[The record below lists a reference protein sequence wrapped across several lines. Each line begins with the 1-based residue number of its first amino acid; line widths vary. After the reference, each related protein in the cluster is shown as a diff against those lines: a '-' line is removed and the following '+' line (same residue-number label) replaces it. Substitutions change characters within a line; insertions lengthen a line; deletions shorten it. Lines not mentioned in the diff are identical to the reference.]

1 MRRTNVNVDREGT
14 TLFEV
19 LISAIVLSLIVLPI
33 GLLLTTSN
41 RTLRNTDINREVRS
55 MMDQVMERI
64 ESTDLTKL
72 WDAFGVEP
80 DSPARFKGQLFKPEA
95 VAGGGG
101 GDRTSDDANPLH
113 LDIPL
118 MKRILEMKEEM
129 ALETDLEFRFMTR
142 AELGI
147 DAANRL
153 VSKSGILHLQ
163 AGVVSLAFKGEVTK
177 KVIEE
182 EMSKPIYCPMILGR
196 PGLLLSQCPA
206 VKPDLRDGKFKDFP

>member
-1 MRRTNVNVDREGT
+1 MCRTHVNANEKGT

-55 MMDQVMERI
+55 LMAQVMERI
-64 ESTDLTKL
+64 EATDLTKL

-80 DSPARFKGQLFKPEA
+80 DSPARFKGFLFKPEA
-95 VAGGGG
+95 LSTAGGE
-101 GDRTSDDANPLH
+101 RSSDDANPLH

-118 MKRILEMKEEM
+118 MNRIMEMKEEM

-142 AELGI
+142 GELGI
-147 DAANRL
+147 DASNRL

-163 AGVVSLAFKGEVTK
+163 AGVVSLAFNGEVTK

-206 VKPDLRDGKFKDFP
+206 VKPELRDGKFKDFP